1 MLICHIRLEIRVER
15 RQESKAKTKRTLNL
29 KESCPERQ
37 HPKPNDDQASDLEH
51 KVCEY
56 STGLSYSYTSVQRE
70 YGFYIIALM
79 EPFLNCRHIQKYK
92 RRLGM
97 EAVMSNVNGK
107 IWLFFVSIIK
117 WEVMMDT
124 EQQVT
129 FRVYHQDISKHI
141 IMTFVYAKCSSL
153 ERLELWD
160 YLYCLA
166 SDMELPWLV
175 RGDFNVIFQEEEKI
189 EGLPVYPSEYEAFAF
204 YVEHLVRTGS
214 DHAPLLMSCGKEA
227 MNFVKP
233 FKFLNFWINHETF
246 KDVVRQNW
254 VANFISDPFWM
265 FKQKLKRVK
274 IALSHWSK
282 LTYGNIFKQLAIRE
296 DIVRAQAELKKYL
309 SIEKQYWKQK
319 AGMNWFAEGDRNT
332 RFFPNHFSGKRQ
344 KLQLKR
350 IQNSEDDWI

>member
-1 MLICHIRLEIRVER
+1 
-15 RQESKAKTKRTLNL
+15 
-29 KESCPERQ
+29 
-37 HPKPNDDQASDLEH
+37 
-51 KVCEY
+51 
-56 STGLSYSYTSVQRE
+56 
-70 YGFYIIALM
+70 
-79 EPFLNCRHIQKYK
+79 
-92 RRLGM
+92 M

-129 FRVYHQDISKHI
+129 IRVYHQDISKHI

-227 MNFVKP
+227 MKL
-233 FKFLNFWINHETF
+233 LNHSSSITFGSIMRLSKMWI
-246 KDVVRQNW
+246 VL
-254 VANFISDPFWM
+254 
-265 FKQKLKRVK
+265 QK
-274 IALSHWSK
+274 
-282 LTYGNIFKQLAIRE
+282 
-296 DIVRAQAELKKYL
+296 AQAELKKYL

-332 RFFPNHFSGKRQ
+332 RFFPNHVNGKRQ